1 MGQAIQLVEGET
13 AADFKA
19 PMILLNGFY
28 HRVWSG
34 CWCRL
39 EGGMEVTD
47 RIGQG
52 WLIVLYRQNVIAT
65 PFPDALRD
73 VRLRSHGIK
82 GDDAAFQ
89 GQRGE
94 QFRNRGLLVRFP
106 GRRPSPVA
114 PVPVPRRQQRR

>member
-1 MGQAIQLVEGET
+1 
-13 AADFKA
+13 
-19 PMILLNGFY
+19 
-28 HRVWSG
+28 
-34 CWCRL
+34 
-39 EGGMEVTD
+39 MEVTD

-94 QFRNRGLLVRFP
+94 QFRNRGLLVRLP
-106 GRRPSPVA
+106 GRRPLPQYQSHAGSKGADQMQGVLLR
-114 PVPVPRRQQRR
+114 VEN